1 MLTSMTRLLLSALPA
16 FSAVARLSNLRA
28 AAEELHLTHSA
39 VSQQIR
45 TLETQL
51 GVQLFD
57 RRGRRIALNA
67 AGTALLRAVDPA
79 LAQLADGVR
88 AATAADSGA
97 AERIRVTVPP
107 SFAQRWWLPR
117 MASWQAAHPNLAI
130 ELHTSQQVMDLQRDG
145 FHAALRQGP
154 GPWRGLASVR
164 LLESPLIVLGS
175 PSAARRLLGRGDA
188 AIAGEP
194 LLGNPPTWK
203 RWFALAGVH
212 ARVDPVA
219 TFNDAG
225 MMLQAVEQ
233 DLGLAIA
240 RELLAADALCDGR
253 LMRLSPLSMIG
264 DSPDTYW
271 LVHPPALRDWPPL
284 VALKQWLA
292 RELAASAERLNP
304 TPAAAARKRRADA
317 PAAPKPAS
325 SATRTAPANRS
336 GSPRRAP

>member
-1 MLTSMTRLLLSALPA
+1 M
-16 FSAVARLSNLRA
+16 ARLSNLRA
-28 AAEELHLTHSA
+28 AADELHLTHSA

-45 TLETQL
+45 TLEDLL

-88 AATAADSGA
+88 AASAATSGA

-117 MASWQAAHPNLAI
+117 MASWQAAHPDLAI
-130 ELHTSQQVMDLQRDG
+130 ELHTSQHVMDLQRDG
-145 FHAALRQGP
+145 FHAALRHGP
-154 GPWRGLASVR
+154 GPWRGLTSVR
-164 LLESPLIVLGS
+164 LLDSPLIVLGS
-175 PSAARRLLGRGDA
+175 PNAARRVLGRGDA
-188 AIAGEP
+188 AIASEP
-194 LLGNPPTWK
+194 LLGNPAIWK
-203 RWFALAGVH
+203 RWFALAGVR
-212 ARVDPVA
+212 AQVEPVA

-233 DLGLAIA
+233 DLGLAMA

-253 LMRLSPLSMIG
+253 LMRLSPLSMSG

-284 VALKQWLA
+284 VALNKWLA
-292 RELAASAERLNP
+292 RELEASAQRLKP
-304 TPAAAARKRRADA
+304 A
-317 PAAPKPAS
+317 PAAVARKQSRTALAAPKAAGTATKKAPAS
-325 SATRTAPANRS
+325 RS
-336 GSPRRAP
+336 GSRRRAP